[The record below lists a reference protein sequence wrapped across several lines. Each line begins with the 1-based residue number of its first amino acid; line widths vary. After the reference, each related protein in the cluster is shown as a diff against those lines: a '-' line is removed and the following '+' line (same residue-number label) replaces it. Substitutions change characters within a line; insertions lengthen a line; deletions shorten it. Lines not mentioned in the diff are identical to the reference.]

1 MATRTLARL
10 ALAAA
15 SVACGLGCTLS
26 PVSVPV
32 APPGGVL
39 LTYHSAPLQTN
50 FAATPVGSRKGEA
63 EVHFL
68 REPFFT
74 NLPLATWGDAS
85 LEAAMREGGIQTVHY
100 VDYEVLSVLGIY
112 VQLTLRVSG
121 E

>member
-26 PVSVPV
+26 PVRVPV
-32 APPGGVL
+32 APPGGFI
-39 LTYHSAPLQTN
+39 LTYHSAPLETN
-50 FAATPVGSRKGEA
+50 FEATPLGSRKGEA
-63 EVHFL
+63 EVRFL

-74 NLPLATWGDAS
+74 NLPLVTWGDGS

-112 VQLTLRVSG
+112 TQLTVRVSG
-121 E
+121 D